1 MKPKNQPNCLTI
13 TWLAEASLASFN
25 AGDKEADNLVSLKKV
40 TRQDGQY
47 IYISGQAVRRALR
60 DRLEDMGEPL
70 SLVHVEEG
78 QDSKQT
84 AHTQGKPVDFIDD
97 DLFGFMI
104 ARKGQAESA
113 TKRTA
118 PVRVA
123 PMMSLTPWHGETDF
137 GANFTKMAEDGKP
150 NLFETEIDGGL
161 YRGTILIEL
170 DRIGC
175 DEGYEKGKADKPEK
189 RVERVQK
196 LLKATRDLWLS
207 GRQSRFL
214 GDLTP
219 KIVAAALTTAKV
231 PLFLEAIFV
240 ASDGKLNLNGL
251 AEAAADRHD
260 IIVEKI
266 FGGTEKYRAGFPKEC
281 EPVAIGTAFEKMSSW
296 ITPKLFE

>member
-1 MKPKNQPNCLTI
+1 MKSASKPNCLTI

-25 AGDKEADNLVSLKKV
+25 AGDKEADNLVSLKKI

-60 DRLEDMGEPL
+60 DRLEDMGEKL

-78 QDSKQT
+78 QDTKQT
-84 AHTQGKPVDFIDD
+84 AHTQGKPAEFIDD

-123 PMMSLTPWHGETDF
+123 PMMSLTPWQGETDF
-137 GANFTKMAEDGKP
+137 GANFSKMGVDGKP
-150 NLFETEIDGGL
+150 NLFETEIDGGF
-161 YRGTILIEL
+161 YRGTLLIEL

-175 DEGYEKGKADKPEK
+175 DEGFEQPDSPEK
-189 RVERVQK
+189 RVDRVQK
-196 LLKATRDLWLS
+196 LLRATRDLWLS

-219 KIVAAALTTAKV
+219 KIVAAALMTAKV
-231 PLFLEAIFV
+231 PLFLEAIFIG
-240 ASDGKLNLNGL
+240 SDGKLNLNGL
-251 AEAAADRHD
+251 AEAAVDRKD
-260 IIVEKI
+260 IIVAKA
-266 FGGTEKYRAGFPKEC
+266 FGGTEKYRPFIPKEC
-281 EPVAIGTAFEKMSSW
+281 EPVTIGEAFEKMSGW
-296 ITPKLFE
+296 ITAKLFE

>member
-1 MKPKNQPNCLTI
+1 MKSGNKPNCLTI
-13 TWLAEASLASFN
+13 TWIAEASLASFN
-25 AGDKEADNLVSLKKV
+25 AGDKEADNLVSLKKI

-60 DRLEDMGEPL
+60 DRLEEMGESL
-70 SLVHVEEG
+70 SLVPVKEG
-78 QDSKQT
+78 QDKKQT
-84 AHTQGKPVDFIDD
+84 AHTQGKPAEFIDD

-104 ARKGQAESA
+104 ATKGQAESA

-137 GANFTKMAEDGKP
+137 GANFMKMDIDGKP

-175 DEGYEKGKADKPEK
+175 DEGYEKGKEDKPAK
-189 RVERVQK
+189 RVERVKK
-196 LLKATRDLWLS
+196 LLKASRDLWLS

-214 GDLTP
+214 GDLSP
-219 KIVAAALTTAKV
+219 KVVAAALMSAKV
-231 PLFLEAIFV
+231 PLFLEAAFV
-240 ASDGKLNLNGL
+240 SKDGQLQLNGF
-251 AEAAADRHD
+251 AEAIGDRKD
-260 IIVEKI
+260 IIIDKA
-266 FGGTEKYRAGFPKEC
+266 FGGTEKYRSLIPPAC
-281 EPVAIGTAFEKMSSW
+281 EAVAIGEAFDKMESW
-296 ITPKLFE
+296 ITPNLFE

>member
-1 MKPKNQPNCLTI
+1 MKSASKPNCLTI

-25 AGDKEADNLVSLKKV
+25 AGDKEADNLVSLKKI
-40 TRQDGQY
+40 TRQNGQY
-47 IYISGQAVRRALR
+47 VYISGQAVRRALR
-60 DRLEDMGEPL
+60 DRLEDMGEKL

-84 AHTQGKPVDFIDD
+84 AHTQGKPAEFIDD

-113 TKRTA
+113 NKRTA

-123 PMMSLTPWHGETDF
+123 PMMSLTPWQGETDF
-137 GANFTKMAEDGKP
+137 GANFSKMDVDGKP
-150 NLFETEIDGGL
+150 NLFETEIDGGY
-161 YRGTILIEL
+161 YRGTVLVEL

-175 DEGYEKGKADKPEK
+175 DEGYDKPDAPTK
-189 RVERVQK
+189 RVDRVQK

-219 KIVAAALTTAKV
+219 KIVAAALMTAKV
-231 PLFLEAIFV
+231 PLFLEAIFIS
-240 ASDGKLNLNGL
+240 SDGKLNLNGL
-251 AEAAADRHD
+251 AEAALDRKD
-260 IIVEKI
+260 IIVAKT
-266 FGGTEKYRAGFPKEC
+266 FGGTEKYRPLIPPEC
-281 EPVAIGTAFEKMSSW
+281 EPVTIGEAFEKMSGW
-296 ITPKLFE
+296 ITTKLFE

>member
-1 MKPKNQPNCLTI
+1 MKPNNNPNCLTI

-25 AGDKEADNLVSLKKV
+25 AGDKEADNLVSLKKI
-40 TRQDGQY
+40 TRQNGQY

-84 AHTQGKPVDFIDD
+84 AHTQGKPAEFIDD

-113 TKRTA
+113 NKRTA

-123 PMMSLTPWHGETDF
+123 PIMSLTPWSGETDF
-137 GANFTKMAEDGKP
+137 GANFSKMSVDGKP

-170 DRIGC
+170 DRIGRG
-175 DEGYEKGKADKPEK
+175 EGYDKNDDKPEK
-189 RVERVQK
+189 RVDRVQK

-219 KIVAAALTTAKV
+219 KIVAAAFMTAKV

-240 ASDGKLNLNGL
+240 ESDDRLNLNGL
-251 AEAAADRHD
+251 AEAMVDRKD
-260 IIVEKI
+260 IIVDKV
-266 FGGTEKYRAGFPKEC
+266 FGGTEKYRSLFPKEC
-281 EPVAIGTAFEKMSSW
+281 EPATIGAAFEKMSSW

>member
-1 MKPKNQPNCLTI
+1 MKPTCLTI

-25 AGDKEADNLVSLKKV
+25 AGDKEADNLVSLKKI

-60 DRLEDMGEPL
+60 DRLQDMGEPL

-78 QDSKQT
+78 QSSKQT
-84 AHTQGKPVDFIDD
+84 AHTQGKPAEFIDD

-104 ARKGQAESA
+104 ARKGEAKTA

-123 PMMSLTPWHGETDF
+123 PMMSLTPWQGQTDF
-137 GANFTKMAEDGKP
+137 GANFSKMAEDGKP

-170 DRIGC
+170 DRIGWG
-175 DEGYEKGKADKPEK
+175 EGYENGNEDQSGK
-189 RVERVQK
+189 RVDRVKK

-219 KIVAAALTTAKV
+219 KVVAAALLTAKV
-231 PLFLEAIFV
+231 PLFLETVFV
-240 ASDGKLNLNGL
+240 GPDGKLNFKDL
-251 AEAAADRHD
+251 AESAVDRKD
-260 IIVEKI
+260 IIVSKV
-266 FGGTEKYRAGFPKEC
+266 FGGTEKYRPAMPAEC
-281 EPVAIGTAFEKMSSW
+281 EAVTIGEAFERMSGW
-296 ITPKLFE
+296 ITPNLFE

>member
-1 MKPKNQPNCLTI
+1 MKPTAKPNCLTI

-25 AGDKEADNLVSLKKV
+25 AGDKEADNLVSLKKI

-47 IYISGQAVRRALR
+47 VYISGQAVRRALR
-60 DRLEDMGEPL
+60 DRLEDMGEKL
-70 SLVHVEEG
+70 SLVPVKEG
-78 QDSKQT
+78 QDKKQT
-84 AHTQGKPVDFIDD
+84 AHTQGEPAEYIDD

-104 ARKGQAESA
+104 ATKGQAESA

-123 PMMSLTPWHGETDF
+123 PMMSLTPWQGETDF
-137 GANFTKMAEDGKP
+137 GANFMKMDIDGKP

-161 YRGTILIEL
+161 YRGTLLVEL

-175 DEGYEKGKADKPEK
+175 DEGYAKGKEDQPEK
-189 RVERVQK
+189 RVDRVQK

-219 KIVAAALTTAKV
+219 KIVAAALMTAKV
-231 PLFLEAIFV
+231 PLFLEAVFIG
-240 ASDGKLNLNGL
+240 SDGKLNLNGL
-251 AEAAADRHD
+251 AEAATDRKD
-260 IIVEKI
+260 IIVSKI
-266 FGGTEKYRAGFPKEC
+266 FGGTEKYRPFIPKEC
-281 EPVAIGTAFEKMSSW
+281 EPVTVGEAFEKMSGW
-296 ITPKLFE
+296 ITTKLFE